1 LLWLYLASHNFL
13 LDFDFCIQGA
23 KENTPALTM
32 TFVEEGEYA
41 VDFHAQLST
50 LQAFS
55 ICVAILHGTEASTDA
70 RKDRNKQLSQSNSLK
85 VLIDDG
91 VELLIEAVTNE
102 EKTKVTKMGKEIPPS
117 YVLNPPF
124 SPIARV

>member
-1 LLWLYLASHNFL
+1 M
-13 LDFDFCIQGA
+13 QGA
-23 KENTPALTM
+23 KESTPALTM
-32 TFVEEGEYA
+32 TSVEEGEYA

-55 ICVAILHGTEASTDA
+55 ICVAILHGTEVSTDA
-70 RKDRNKQLSQSNSLK
+70 RKDRNKQLSKSNSLK

-91 VELLIEAVTNE
+91 VEFLIEAVTTE
-102 EKTKVTKMGKEIPPS
+102 EKTKVTKMVKEIPPS

-124 SPIARV
+124 SPISRV

>member
-1 LLWLYLASHNFL
+1 M
-13 LDFDFCIQGA
+13 QGA
-23 KENTPALTM
+23 KESSPALTM

-55 ICVAILHGTEASTDA
+55 ICVAILHGTEASTGG

-85 VLIDDG
+85 VLIDEG
-91 VELLIEAVTNE
+91 MEFLIEAAVTSE
-102 EKTKVTKMGKEIPPS
+102 EKTKVTKMVKEIPPS

-124 SPIARV
+124 SPISRV

>member
-1 LLWLYLASHNFL
+1 M
-13 LDFDFCIQGA
+13 QGR

-32 TFVEEGEYA
+32 MFLEEGLYA

-55 ICVAILHGTEASTDA
+55 ICVGILHGSEASIA
-70 RKDRNKQLSQSNSLK
+70 AAQEKSVQLPHCNSLK
-85 VLIDDG
+85 A
-91 VELLIEAVTNE
+91 LIEDEVKFLIKAVTEEE
-102 EKTKVTKMGKEIPPS
+102 EKFTKRAKDIPQS
-117 YVLNPPF
+117 YMINPPF